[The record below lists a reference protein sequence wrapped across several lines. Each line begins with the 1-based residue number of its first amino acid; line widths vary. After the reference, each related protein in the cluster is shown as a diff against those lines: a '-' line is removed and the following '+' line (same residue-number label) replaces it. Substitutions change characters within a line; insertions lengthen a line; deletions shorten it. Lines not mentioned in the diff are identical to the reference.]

1 MCTIT
6 IDSDTLSDYFND
18 ECEVEITS
26 FSWSKYD
33 NKPDVETDVRCRN
46 DLILDMDDYVD
57 IETYAEV
64 VDDLELARANWEL
77 AEGESEATIKELKGV
92 INNMTDLN
100 NDLQAELGLLLI
112 KLALVQGAKPWYKF

>member
-26 FSWSKYD
+26 FSWSQYD

-77 AEGESEATIKELKGV
+77 AEGESEATIKELNGV
-92 INNMTDLN
+92 INDMTDQN
-100 NDLQAELGLLLI
+100 NALQAELDLLKI
-112 KLALVQGAKPWYKF
+112 QLALVQGAKPWYKF